1 MVDDAIDVDTGNLQ
15 LVIRSLNKQP
25 HKHVVK
31 WLPKIALALDRDD

>member
-25 HKHVVK
+25 AEPHEHAVK
-31 WLPKIALALDRDD
+31 